1 MQNVRIK
8 MIWVCLESKLYF
20 RTMITKTISSILVF
34 VTFLT
39 TAYSQDA
46 VQVAFEQS
54 YALERAGNYSSA
66 AQTML
71 TVNNPKSYEINLRIG
86 YLKYMS
92 GAYAE
97 SLTYYQKAIALMPY
111 AIEPKLGY
119 VYPAAAL
126 GKWNEVTAQYVSILK
141 IDGKNSAVN
150 YKLGVI
156 YYNQKNYAAAYPLF
170 EKVVNLYPFD
180 YDGLLMFAW
189 TNYRMGKLP
198 QAKLLFKKVLLVS
211 PGDKSALEGLAL
223 IK

>member
-1 MQNVRIK
+1 MTK
-8 MIWVCLESKLYF
+8 KFAYALF
-20 RTMITKTISSILVF
+20 ITLFYLSAI
-34 VTFLT
+34 
-39 TAYSQDA
+39 AQDA
-46 VQVAFEQS
+46 TQMAFEQS
-54 YALERAGNYSSA
+54 YSQERVGNYTGA

-71 TVNNPKSYEINLRIG
+71 NIYNSKNYELNLRIG
-86 YLKYMS
+86 YLKYMNGS
-92 GAYAE
+92 YTEA
-97 SLTYYQKAIALMPY
+97 LTYYQKAIALMPY

-126 GKWNEVTAQYVSILK
+126 GKWDDVMAQYVNILK
-141 IDGKNSAVN
+141 IDSKNSAVN

-156 YYNQKNYAAAYPLF
+156 YYNRKNYAAAYPLF

-189 TNYRMGKLP
+189 TNLRMGKLP